1 MAHTAAHIATVEKR
15 KAQNKIDAYK
25 AKGLDNLNKAQKAK
39 LKDAQQTKKNATV
52 VINTAAKTEGKS
64 HDSLQQSRNVQMN
77 ARARAQQDL
86 ENALKAGSGKT
97 KAQIAALRSKVFTTS
112 LRAQSYGDAMRAITG
127 RQMGQGTAYTGP
139 GATIALDAQGR
150 PKLTTEDIRGTPKG
164 SVIYDV
170 DPEAYIKR
178 FRPKFQP
185 TQEQID
191 RAGGPGG
198 WVGGLL
204 QGTEAGYLT
213 PWQQTNFQWMLEDA
227 DRGILG
233 DAGGFAKLPKD
244 WRTDWRKEEWGD
256 SFNELTG
263 RWERA
268 TDPTVRQA
276 AVEDQLRRYNEGLFN
291 PYTGQDVGGTGPPPW
306 EDVTWPWDDGGNGGN
321 GGNGGGGVGG
331 VGGGGHYYARP
342 YSIPRMQTG
351 AGWEGSGAEY
361 QPGTVEG
368 LGLIAGKAY
377 APYEPLRTG
386 LLNARPEFMGTP
398 AGFKPMDFS
407 GGHTFSDDDSSTTT
421 TNSVTPTWGW
431 TWTADPAGT
440 TTNFAGDK
448 GNWTWTQ
455 TG

>member
-1 MAHTAAHIATVEKR
+1 MSVASKAGKEAKKQVKRLEKI
-15 KAQNKIDAYK
+15 KNP
-25 AKGLDNLNKAQKAK
+25 NKAQKERLAREK
-39 LKDAQQTKKNATV
+39 ETV
-52 VINTAAKTEGKS
+52 RTANIAISAEKETEGKS
-64 HDSLQQSRNVQMN
+64 LADLREMREESMD
-77 ARARAQQDL
+77 ARAGLKGRAKFD
-86 ENALKAGSGKT
+86 EALQA
-97 KAQIAALRSKVFTTS
+97 
-112 LRAQSYGDAMRAITG
+112 RAYADAMRAITG

-139 GATIALDAQGR
+139 GATIKLDAQGR
-150 PKLTTEDIRGTPKG
+150 PALDYGTVGGVEYPEG
-164 SVIYDV
+164 RVQYNI
-170 DPEAYIKR
+170 DPAAYIKR

-204 QGTEAGYLT
+204 QGSESGYLT

-256 SFNELTG
+256 TFNELKG

-268 TDPTVRQA
+268 TDSTVRQA

-306 EDVTWPWDDGGNGGN
+306 EGVTWPWDDGGDGGD
-321 GGNGGGGVGG
+321 GGGGVGG

-351 AGWEGSGAEY
+351 AGWEGLGAEY

-368 LGLIAGKAY
+368 LGLLAGKAH

-386 LLNARPEFMGTP
+386 LLDAKPGFMGTP

-407 GGHTFSDDDSSTTT
+407 GGHTFSDDDSSTPTT
-421 TNSVTPTWGW
+421 SSTTFVPTWGYNTDASGQNW
-431 TWTADPAGT
+431 WGHWNQSGDFVQDYKVSGT
-440 TTNFAGDK
+440 S
-448 GNWTWTQ
+448 
-455 TG
+455 

>member
-1 MAHTAAHIATVEKR
+1 MALTPAE
-15 KAQNKIDAYK
+15 Q
-25 AKGLDNLNKAQKAK
+25 AK
-39 LKDAQQTKKNATV
+39 KDAQDIIDKYKGKGKKLGPRQKAALE
-52 VINTAAKTEGKS
+52 AAKETKANALVSIRAAKAAEGGDLGDLRTER
-64 HDSLQQSRNVQMN
+64 DRLMD
-77 ARARAQQDL
+77 ARALLQRQLAD
-86 ENALKAGSGKT
+86 ALKAGSGKT
-97 KAQIAALRSKVFTTS
+97 KAEISALRQDVFQAG
-112 LRAQSYGDAMRAITG
+112 LRAYAYGDEMRGITG

-139 GATIALDAQGR
+139 GATIKLDAQGR
-150 PKLTTEDIRGTPKG
+150 PALDYRTVGGVEYPEGR
-164 SVIYDV
+164 VQYNV
-170 DPEAYIKR
+170 DPAAYIKR

-233 DAGGFAKLPKD
+233 DAGGFVKLPKD

-256 SFNELTG
+256 TFDELTG

-306 EDVTWPWDDGGNGGN
+306 EDVTWPWDEDITTDDDTTTTTN
-321 GGNGGGGVGG
+321 VGG

-351 AGWEGSGAEY
+351 AGWEGLGAEY

-368 LGLIAGKAY
+368 LGLLAGKAH

-386 LLNARPEFMGTP
+386 LLNARPSFMGTP
-398 AGFKPMDFS
+398 KGFTPMNFE
-407 GGHTFSDDDSSTTT
+407 GGLEGSTTET
-421 TNSVTPTWGW
+421 TNNTNAAGQTFQIISGSVAGGDAVWGW
-431 TWTADPAGT
+431 V
-440 TTNFAGDK
+440 
-448 GNWTWTQ
+448 
-455 TG
+455 

>member
-1 MAHTAAHIATVEKR
+1 MSVASKAGKEAKKQVKRLEKI
-15 KAQNKIDAYK
+15 KNP
-25 AKGLDNLNKAQKAK
+25 NKAQKERLAREK
-39 LKDAQQTKKNATV
+39 ETV
-52 VINTAAKTEGKS
+52 RTANIAISAEKETEGKS
-64 HDSLQQSRNVQMN
+64 LADLREMREESMD
-77 ARARAQQDL
+77 ARAGLKGRAKFD
-86 ENALKAGSGKT
+86 EALQA
-97 KAQIAALRSKVFTTS
+97 
-112 LRAQSYGDAMRAITG
+112 RAYADAMRAITG

-139 GATIALDAQGR
+139 GATIKLDAQGR
-150 PKLTTEDIRGTPKG
+150 PALDYGTVGGVEYPEG
-164 SVIYDV
+164 RVQYNI
-170 DPEAYIKR
+170 DPAAYIKR

-204 QGTEAGYLT
+204 QGSESGYLT

-256 SFNELTG
+256 TFNEATG

-306 EDVTWPWDDGGNGGN
+306 EGVTWPWDDGGDGGD
-321 GGNGGGGVGG
+321 GGGGVGG

-351 AGWEGSGAEY
+351 AGWEGLGAEY

-368 LGLIAGKAY
+368 LGLLAGKAH

-386 LLNARPEFMGTP
+386 LLNAKSSFMGTP
-398 AGFKPMDFS
+398 EGFKPMDFS
-407 GGHTFSDDDSSTTT
+407 GGHTF
-421 TNSVTPTWGW
+421 NE
-431 TWTADPAGT
+431 
-440 TTNFAGDK
+440 
-448 GNWTWTQ
+448 
-455 TG
+455 